1 MMYNFLLNNREDL
14 IARCQAKVAKRPSRA
29 TNPEKLNNGIP
40 LFLSQLTRTL
50 KAEEAGQ
57 EAVALDISGPAGGV
71 AHTQSSMGV
80 SASAHGKDL
89 LELGFT
95 VDEVVHDYGDLCQSI
110 TDLAFE
116 RDAPFTIDEFRTL
129 NRCLDNAIAD
139 AVTEFSFQR
148 DAVIEAQRS
157 ADANE
162 TLGLLVHELRN
173 ALGTASLAFTAIE
186 SGSLPITGAT
196 GGVLK
201 RSLAGLSSLIDQSM
215 QEVRN
220 KASSIERSRIF
231 SLDGFITEA
240 ANSAAL
246 EASKKGC
253 VLEVAPVE
261 PLLGVKGNYQL
272 LLAALT
278 NLLNNAFK
286 FTHEHSTVKLTAY
299 AEGDHIL
306 IDVLDHCGGLP
317 AGNAEKMFTPF
328 FQRSA
333 DRSGVGLGL
342 SIARRAIEGDAG
354 KLSVRDRPGVGC
366 VFTITLAR
374 HKLQ

>member
-14 IARCQAKVAKRPSRA
+14 IARCKVKVAMRPLRSA
-29 TNPEKLNNGIP
+29 DSEKLCDGIP
-40 LFLSQLTRTL
+40 LFLSQLTQTL
-50 KAEEAGQ
+50 KAEESGQ
-57 EAVALDISGPAGGV
+57 ADEALDISGPAGGV
-71 AHTQSSMGV
+71 AHTQSAMGV
-80 SASAHGKDL
+80 SAAAHGKEL
-89 LELGFT
+89 LKLGYS

-116 RDAPFTIDEFRTL
+116 RDAPFSVDEFRTL

-148 DAVIEAQRS
+148 DAEIEEQRS
-157 ADANE
+157 AEANE

-173 ALGTASLAFTAIE
+173 ALSTASLAFKAIE
-186 SGSLPITGAT
+186 VGGLPITGAT
-196 GGVLK
+196 GAVLK
-201 RSLAGLSSLIDQSM
+201 RSLAGLNSLVEQSM
-215 QEVRN
+215 QEIRT
-220 KASSIERSRIF
+220 KAATIERNRQF
-231 SLDGFITEA
+231 SLEAFITDVS
-240 ANSAAL
+240 SAATL
-246 EASKKGC
+246 EAGKKGC
-253 VLEVAPVE
+253 VLEVPPVD
-261 PLLGVKGNYQL
+261 PMLAIKGNYQL

-286 FTHEHSTVKLTAY
+286 FTHEHSEVKLTAY
-299 AEGDHIL
+299 AVGEHIL

-317 AGNAEKMFTPF
+317 PGNAEKMFTPF

-342 SIARRAIEGDAG
+342 SIARRAIEGDGG
-354 KLSVRDRPGVGC
+354 KLSVRDMPGIGC